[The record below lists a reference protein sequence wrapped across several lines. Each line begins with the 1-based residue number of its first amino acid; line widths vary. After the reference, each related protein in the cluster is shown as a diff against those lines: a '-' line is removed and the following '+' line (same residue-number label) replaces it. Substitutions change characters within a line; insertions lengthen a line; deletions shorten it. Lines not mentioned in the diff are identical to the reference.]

1 MTPSLLALLAA
12 NAIPIVGVLFLGW
25 TVFPLVLLYWL
36 ENVVVGVFNVAKM
49 LAAQPGSPGNWL
61 VKMFFVPFFTVH
73 FGMFTFV
80 HGVLL
85 VALLGPKE
93 THPFDLL
100 HVVIPAVRDNKLG
113 WAVLSLIV
121 SHGLS
126 FFSNYI
132 GNGEYQRATLN
143 TLMGQPYAR
152 VMVLHFTVL
161 FGGWIVM
168 TLGSPVPALV
178 LLIILKTAAD
188 LRGHKAERARFLP
201 TS

>member
-1 MTPSLLALLAA
+1 MTPSLIVLLVA

-36 ENVVVGVFNVAKM
+36 ENVVVGAFNVAKM
-49 LAAQPGSPGNWL
+49 LAAQPSQPAYWVG
-61 VKMFFVPFFTVH
+61 KMFIVPFFIVH
-73 FGMFTFV
+73 FGMFTFI

-85 VALLGPKE
+85 VALLGPKN

-100 HVVIPAVRDNKLG
+100 DTVIPAIQDNQLG
-113 WAVLSLIV
+113 WAVISLVV

-126 FFSNYI
+126 FFWNYMK
-132 GNGEYQRATLN
+132 NGEYQRATLN

-178 LLIILKTAAD
+178 LLIVLKTAVD
-188 LRGHKAERARFLP
+188 LRGHKAERLKFL
-201 TS
+201 SSS